1 MRSKYG
7 SSGSDNAEG
16 GPMKSQTN
24 MIPAP
29 PISPGDVLRD
39 TFLVD
44 LTQDQ
49 LAQAMRVSRFS
60 INQIVNG
67 RRSVTAEM
75 ALRLSKVFGT
85 SHDFWL
91 NLQQAV
97 DIYEA
102 RMKLKDELS
111 NLEVLRKEKT
121 NAELVHDLPTD

>member
-1 MRSKYG
+1 
-7 SSGSDNAEG
+7 
-16 GPMKSQTN
+16 MKSQTN